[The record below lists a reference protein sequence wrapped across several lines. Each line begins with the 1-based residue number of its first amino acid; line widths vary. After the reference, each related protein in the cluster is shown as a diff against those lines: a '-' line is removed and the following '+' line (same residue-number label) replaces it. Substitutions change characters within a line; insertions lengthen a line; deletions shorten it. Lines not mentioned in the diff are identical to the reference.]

1 MAAMLENLS
10 RRSFLVGG
18 AAVAG
23 GLVIGLRLLP
33 RGFASGPPAAPAVD
47 VPRFNPT
54 AFVSIDE
61 KGLVTIV
68 AHRSEM
74 GQGVRTA
81 LPMAV
86 ADELEAD
93 WSRVRIAQ
101 ALGDEATYGGQNTDG
116 SRSLRHFLQPMREMG
131 AAARQMLETAA
142 ANSWGVDVAQVRAR
156 NHQVVHTPTGRVLEY
171 GALAAAARELPVPRQ
186 EKVKLKR
193 PEDFRYIG
201 KDVPIV
207 DLADM
212 TSGRAG
218 YGIDVRLP
226 GMKYAV
232 IARPP
237 VYGGRVAS
245 YDEAPALAVPGVE
258 RVVKLDGTP
267 PPSGFQPLGGVAVIA
282 RNTWAAIQ
290 GRGKLSITWDD
301 GPNRS
306 YDSATYKTELE
317 ETARRPGKVVRNQ
330 GDALAALAAP
340 ARVLKADYYASHI
353 AHAPM
358 EPPAAA
364 ASVTD
369 GRCEAWACTQNPQGA
384 RDEIAKALGI
394 PVDRVKVNVTLL
406 GGGFGR
412 KSKPDYVVEAA
423 LLSRAVGA
431 PVKVTWTREDEIH
444 HDYYHTVTA
453 QHLEAALDP
462 RGRAIAWLHRSV
474 FPAIP
479 STFQPNVRY
488 ASDGELSQGVIDV
501 PYAIPN
507 IRCENGEAEPHVRIG
522 WFRSVLNI
530 PHAFAVCSFADELA
544 HAAGRDPKDYLLGL
558 LGPPHRVDAGAHYQN
573 YGDDINVYPIDTGR
587 LRRVVELVAEKAQWG
602 RSLPAG
608 HGLGIAVHRSFVSY
622 MAIVIEAAVGKDGT
636 VSVPRVDMAVDCGF
650 AAYPDRIRSQMEG
663 AAVMALSSALYGE
676 ITFREGRAQQN
687 NFNDFQVARMNVAPM
702 ETRVYIV
709 ESDAPPGGVGEPGV
723 PPFAPALC
731 NAIFAATGKRIRRL
745 PIADQLQSENE
756 PRKGDRPG
764 ARDRAE
770 G

>member
-1 MAAMLENLS
+1 MAAILENVS
-10 RRSFLVGG
+10 RRSILIGG

-23 GLVIGLRLLP
+23 GLVIGLRFLP
-33 RGFASGPPAAPAVD
+33 RGFASSPSAAPVD

-61 KGLVTIV
+61 TGLVTIV

-74 GQGVRTA
+74 GQGIRTA

-93 WSRVRIAQ
+93 WSRVRIVQ
-101 ALGDEATYGGQNTDG
+101 AVGDEVTYGGQYTDG
-116 SRSLRHFLQPMREMG
+116 SRSLRHFLRPMREMG

-142 ANSWGVDVAQVRAR
+142 ADRWGVEVAQVRAR

-171 GALAAAARELPVPRQ
+171 GALAVAARELPVPRQ
-186 EKVKLKR
+186 EKLELKR

-207 DLADM
+207 DLNDM

-218 YGIDVRLP
+218 YGIDIRLP

-245 YDEAPALAVPGVE
+245 YDERPALAVPGVE
-258 RVVKLDGTP
+258 RVLRLDGTP

-290 GRGKLSITWDD
+290 GRGKLSITWND

-306 YDSATYKTELE
+306 YDSAAYRTTLE
-317 ETARRPGKVVRNQ
+317 ETARRPGKVVRDQ
-330 GDALAALAAP
+330 GDAPAALAST
-340 ARVLKADYYASHI
+340 ARVLKADYYVPHI

-384 RDEIAKALGI
+384 RDEIAKALGM

-444 HDYYHTVTA
+444 HDYYHTVSA
-453 QHLEAALDP
+453 QHLEAALDN
-462 RGRAIAWLHRSV
+462 RGRAVAWLHRSV

-544 HAAGRDPKDYLLGL
+544 RAAGRDPKDYLLEL
-558 LGPPHRVDAGAHYQN
+558 LGPSRRVDAGAHYQN

-587 LRRVVELVAEKAQWG
+587 LRRVIEQVAEKAQWG

-622 MAIVIEAAVGKDGT
+622 VAIVVEAAVGKDGT

-676 ITFREGRAQQN
+676 ITFRKGRAQQN
-687 NFNDFQVARMNVAPM
+687 NFNDFQVVRMDVAPS
-702 ETRVYIV
+702 ETHVYII

-745 PIADQLQSENE
+745 PIADQLQGKSEARN
-756 PRKGDRPG
+756 GGRP
-764 ARDRAE
+764 
-770 G
+770 

>member
-1 MAAMLENLS
+1 MPAILQNIS
-10 RRSFLVGG
+10 RRGFLIGG
-18 AAVAG
+18 AAAAG
-23 GLVIGLRLLP
+23 GLVVGLRLLP
-33 RGFASGPPAAPAVD
+33 RGLASSSVPAAPAID

-54 AFVSIDE
+54 AFVAIDQT
-61 KGLVTIV
+61 GLVTIV

-93 WSRVRIAQ
+93 WSRVRVVQ
-101 ALGDEATYGGQNTDG
+101 AVGDEATYGGQNTDG
-116 SRSLRHFLQPMREMG
+116 SRSLRHFLRPMREMG
-131 AAARQMLETAA
+131 AAARQMLEAA
-142 ANSWGVDVAQVRAR
+142 GARTWEVDVTQVRAR
-156 NHQVVHTPTGRVLEY
+156 NHQVVHTPTGRVLGY
-171 GALAAAARELPVPRQ
+171 GELAAAARELPVPRP
-186 EKVKLKR
+186 EALKLK
-193 PEDFRYIG
+193 PPSEFRYIG
-201 KDVPIV
+201 KGMPIV

-212 TSGRAG
+212 TTGRAG

-245 YDEAPALAVPGVE
+245 FDGAPALAVSGVE

-290 GRGKLSITWDD
+290 GRNALKITWDD
-301 GPNRS
+301 GANRS
-306 YDSATYKTELE
+306 YDSAAYRTQLE
-317 ETARRPGKVVRNQ
+317 QTARRPGKVVRND
-330 GDALAALAAP
+330 GDAPAALAA
-340 ARVLKADYYASHI
+340 ATRVVKADYYVPHI

-358 EPPAAA
+358 EVPAAT
-364 ASVTD
+364 ASVAD
-369 GRCEAWACTQNPQGA
+369 GRCEAWTCTQNPQGA
-384 RDEIAKALGI
+384 RDEVARALGI
-394 PVDRVKVNVTLL
+394 PTDRVKINVTLL

-444 HDYYHTVTA
+444 HDYYHTVSA
-453 QHLEAALDP
+453 QHLEAALDSQ
-462 RGRAIAWLHRSV
+462 GRPTAWLHRSV

-507 IRCENGEAEPHVRIG
+507 IRCENGEAVPHVRIG

-544 HAAGRDPKDYLLGL
+544 RAAGRDPKGYLLEL
-558 LGPPHRVDAGAHYQN
+558 LGPPRHVDAGARYQN
-573 YGDDINVYPIDTGR
+573 YGDDLNVYPIDTGR
-587 LRRVVELVAEKAQWG
+587 LRGVLDLVADRAQWG
-602 RSLPAG
+602 RTVPAG

-622 MAIVIEAAVGKDGT
+622 VAIVVEAAVAKDGT

-650 AAYPDRIRSQMEG
+650 TVFPDRIRSQMEG

-676 ITFREGRAQQN
+676 VTFREGRAQQN
-687 NFNDFQVARMNVAPM
+687 NFNDFQVARMNVAPG
-702 ETRVYIV
+702 ETRVHIV
-709 ESDAPPGGVGEPGV
+709 ESDQPPGGVGEPGV

-745 PIADQLQSENE
+745 PIAGQLTS
-756 PRKGDRPG
+756 
-764 ARDRAE
+764 
-770 G
+770 

>member
-1 MAAMLENLS
+1 
-10 RRSFLVGG
+10 
-18 AAVAG
+18 
-23 GLVIGLRLLP
+23 
-33 RGFASGPPAAPAVD
+33 
-47 VPRFNPT
+47 
-54 AFVSIDE
+54 
-61 KGLVTIV
+61 
-68 AHRSEM
+68 
-74 GQGVRTA
+74 
-81 LPMAV
+81 
-86 ADELEAD
+86 
-93 WSRVRIAQ
+93 
-101 ALGDEATYGGQNTDG
+101 
-116 SRSLRHFLQPMREMG
+116 MREMG
-131 AAARQMLETAA
+131 AAARRMLETAA
-142 ANSWGVDVAQVRAR
+142 ANRWGVDVAQVRAR
-156 NHQVVHTPTGRVLEY
+156 NHQVVHPATDR
-171 GALAAAARELPVPRQ
+171 ALAYGELAEAARDLPVPRQ
-186 EKVKLKR
+186 DELSLKR
-193 PEDFRYIG
+193 PEELRYLG
-201 KDVPIV
+201 KDMPIV

-245 YDEAPALAVPGVE
+245 YDDAAARAVPGVE
-258 RVVKLDGTP
+258 RVVKLEGTP

-290 GRGKLSITWDD
+290 GRNKLKITWDD

-306 YDSATYKTELE
+306 YDSTAYKTQLE
-317 ETARRPGKVVRNQ
+317 ETARRPGKIVRDQ
-330 GDALAALAAP
+330 GDAPATLASAD
-340 ARVLKADYYASHI
+340 RVLKADYYVPHL

-364 ASVTD
+364 ASVAD

-384 RDEIAKALGI
+384 RDEVVKALGI
-394 PVDRVKVNVTLL
+394 PADRVTVHVTLL

-444 HDYYHTVTA
+444 HDYYHTVNA

-462 RGRAIAWLHRSV
+462 QGRATAWLHRAV

-479 STFQPNVRY
+479 STFKPNVTY
-488 ASDGELSQGVIDV
+488 ASDGELSQGVLDV

-507 IRCENGEAEPHVRIG
+507 IRCENGEAPPHVRIG

-544 HAAGRDPKDYLLGL
+544 HAAGRDPKNYVLEL
-558 LGPPHRVDAGAHYQN
+558 LGPPRHVDAGPHYEN
-573 YGDDINVYPIDTGR
+573 YGDDPAVYPIDTGR
-587 LRRVVELVAEKAQWG
+587 LRRVVGLVAEHAQWG
-602 RSLPAG
+602 RRLPAG

-622 MAIVIEAAVGKDGT
+622 VAIVVEAAVGKDGT

-650 AAYPDRIRSQMEG
+650 VANPDRVRSQMEG

-676 ITFREGRAQQN
+676 VTFHEGRAQQN
-687 NFNDFQVARMNVAPM
+687 NFNDFQVARMNVAPS

-709 ESDAPPGGVGEPGV
+709 GGQEPPGGVGEPGV

-745 PIADQLQSENE
+745 PIADQLRS
-756 PRKGDRPG
+756 
-764 ARDRAE
+764 
-770 G
+770 

>member
-1 MAAMLENLS
+1 MAAILENLS
-10 RRSFLVGG
+10 RRRFLVGG

-33 RGFASGPPAAPAVD
+33 HESASSAPAAPAMD

-54 AFVSIDE
+54 AFVSIDDT
-61 KGLVTIV
+61 GLVTIV

-93 WSRVRIAQ
+93 WSRVRVVQ
-101 ALGDEATYGGQNTDG
+101 AVGDEATYGGQNTDG
-116 SRSLRHFLQPMREMG
+116 SRSLRHFLSPMREMG
-131 AAARQMLETAA
+131 AAARQMLEAA
-142 ANSWGVDVAQVRAR
+142 AAHRWDVDVSQVRAR
-156 NHQVVHTPTGRVLEY
+156 NHQVVHTPTGRTLGY
-171 GALAAAARELPVPRQ
+171 GELTAAARALSVPRP
-186 EKVKLKR
+186 EALRLKR

-201 KDVPIV
+201 KDMPIV
-207 DLADM
+207 DLAEM

-218 YGIDVRLP
+218 YGIDVRRP

-237 VYGGRVAS
+237 VYGGRVTS
-245 YDEAPALAVPGVE
+245 YDETPALAVPGVE

-290 GRGKLSITWDD
+290 GRNKLKITWDD

-306 YDSATYKTELE
+306 YDSTAYKAQLE
-317 ETARRPGKVVRNQ
+317 ETARRPGRVLRNQ
-330 GDALAALAAP
+330 GDAPATLASAG
-340 ARVLKADYYASHI
+340 RVVTADYYVPHL

-358 EPPAAA
+358 EPPAAV
-364 ASVTD
+364 ASVAD

-394 PVDRVKVNVTLL
+394 PADRVKVNVTLL

-412 KSKPDYVVEAA
+412 KSKPDYVVEAV

-444 HDYYHTVTA
+444 HDYYHTVNA
-453 QHLEAALDP
+453 QHLEAALDS

-479 STFQPNVRY
+479 STFQPNVTY
-488 ASDGELSQGVIDV
+488 ASNGELSQGVLDV
-501 PYAIPN
+501 PYDIPN

-544 HAAGRDPKDYLLGL
+544 HAAGRDPKDYLLEL
-558 LGPPHRVDAGAHYQN
+558 LGPPRHVDAGPHYEN
-573 YGDDINVYPIDTGR
+573 YGDDRKVYPIDTGR
-587 LRRVVELVAEKAQWG
+587 LRRVVEVVAEKAQWG
-602 RSLPAG
+602 RHLPAG

-622 MAIVIEAAVGKDGT
+622 VAIVVEAAVGKDGT
-636 VSVPRVDMAVDCGF
+636 VSVPRVDIAVDCGF
-650 AAYPDRIRSQMEG
+650 AAYPDRVRSQMEG
-663 AAVMALSSALYGE
+663 AAVMALSSVLYGE
-676 ITFREGRAQQN
+676 VTFRDGRAQQN
-687 NFNDFQVARMNVAPM
+687 NFNDFQVARMNVAPSD
-702 ETRVYIV
+702 TRVYIV
-709 ESDAPPGGVGEPGV
+709 GSPEPPGGVGEPGV

-731 NAIFAATGKRIRRL
+731 NAIFSATGKRIRRL
-745 PIADQLQSENE
+745 PVADQLRS
-756 PRKGDRPG
+756 
-764 ARDRAE
+764 
-770 G
+770 

>member
-1 MAAMLENLS
+1 MAAILENLS
-10 RRSFLVGG
+10 RRHFLVGG

-23 GLVIGLRLLP
+23 GLVVGLRLLP
-33 RGFASGPPAAPAVD
+33 RGSASSAPAAPAID
-47 VPRFNPT
+47 VPRFSPT

-61 KGLVTIV
+61 TGLVTIV

-93 WSRVRIAQ
+93 WSRVRVVQ
-101 ALGDEATYGGQNTDG
+101 AVGDEATYGGQNTDG
-116 SRSLRHFLQPMREMG
+116 SRSVRHFLSPMREMG

-142 ANSWGVDVAQVRAR
+142 ARRWDVDVSQVRAR
-156 NHQVVHTPTGRVLEY
+156 NHQVVHAATGRTLGY
-171 GALAAAARELPVPRQ
+171 GELAAAARDLSVPRP
-186 EKVKLKR
+186 EALRLKR
-193 PEDFRYIG
+193 PEDFRYVG
-201 KDVPIV
+201 KDMPIV
-207 DLADM
+207 DLAEM

-218 YGIDVRLP
+218 YGIDGRLP

-245 YDEAPALAVPGVE
+245 YDDTPALAVPGVE
-258 RVVKLDGTP
+258 RVVKLEGTP

-290 GRGKLSITWDD
+290 GRSKLKIIWDD

-306 YDSATYKTELE
+306 YDSTAYKTQLE

-330 GDALAALAAP
+330 GDAPATLASAG
-340 ARVLKADYYASHI
+340 RVVKADYYVPHL

-364 ASVTD
+364 ASVAD
-369 GRCEAWACTQNPQGA
+369 GRCEVWACTQNPQGA
-384 RDEIAKALGI
+384 RDEVAKALGI
-394 PVDRVKVNVTLL
+394 PADRVKVNVTLL

-444 HDYYHTVTA
+444 HDYYHTVNA
-453 QHLEAALDP
+453 QHLEAALDA
-462 RGRAIAWLHRSV
+462 RGRAIAWLHRAV

-479 STFQPNVRY
+479 STFQPNVIY
-488 ASDGELSQGVIDV
+488 ASNGELSQGVLDV
-501 PYAIPN
+501 PYDIPN

-544 HAAGRDPKDYLLGL
+544 YAAGRDPKDYLLEL
-558 LGPPHRVDAGAHYQN
+558 LGPPRHVDAGPHYEN
-573 YGDDINVYPIDTGR
+573 YGDDRKVYPIDTGR
-587 LRRVVELVAEKAQWG
+587 LRRVVDVVAEKAQWG
-602 RSLPAG
+602 RRLPAG

-622 MAIVIEAAVGKDGT
+622 VAIVVEAAVGKDGT
-636 VSVPRVDMAVDCGF
+636 VSVPRVDMAADCGF
-650 AAYPDRIRSQMEG
+650 AVYPDRIRSQMEG

-676 ITFREGRAQQN
+676 ITFREGRAQQS
-687 NFNDFQVARMNVAPM
+687 NFNDFQVARMNVAPSD
-702 ETRVYIV
+702 TRVYIV
-709 ESDAPPGGVGEPGV
+709 GGPEPPGGVGEPGV

-745 PIADQLQSENE
+745 PIADQLRS
-756 PRKGDRPG
+756 
-764 ARDRAE
+764 
-770 G
+770 

>member
-1 MAAMLENLS
+1 MAAMLENVS
-10 RRSFLVGG
+10 RRSFLIGG

-33 RGFASGPPAAPAVD
+33 RGFASSPPAAPAVD

-61 KGLVTIV
+61 AGLVTIV

-93 WSRVRIAQ
+93 WARVRIVQ
-101 ALGDEATYGGQNTDG
+101 AVGDEPTYGGQNTDG

-142 ANSWGVDVAQVRAR
+142 ANKWGVDVAQVRAR
-156 NHQVVHTPTGRVLEY
+156 NHQVVHTATGRVLEY
-171 GALAAAARELPVPRQ
+171 GALAVAARELPVPRQ
-186 EKVKLKR
+186 EKLTLKR

-207 DLADM
+207 DLNDM

-226 GMKYAV
+226 GIKYAV

-245 YDEAPALAVPGVE
+245 YDEASALAVPGVE

-290 GRGKLSITWDD
+290 GRGKLSTTWDD

-306 YDSATYKTELE
+306 YESAAYKTELE
-317 ETARRPGKVVRNQ
+317 ETARRPGKVVRDQ
-330 GDALAALAAP
+330 GDALAALRAP
-340 ARVLKADYYASHI
+340 ARVLKADYYVPHI

-544 HAAGRDPKDYLLGL
+544 HSAGRDPKDYLLEL
-558 LGPPHRVDAGAHYQN
+558 LGPARRVDAGAHYQN

-587 LRRVVELVAEKAQWG
+587 LHRAVELVAERAQWG

-622 MAIVIEAAVGKDGT
+622 VAIVVEAAVGKDGT

-676 ITFREGRAQQN
+676 VTFRDGRAQQS
-687 NFNDFQVARMNVAPM
+687 NFNDFQVARMNVAPSD
-702 ETRVYIV
+702 TRVYIV
-709 ESDAPPGGVGEPGV
+709 GGHEPPGGVGEPGV

-745 PIADQLQSENE
+745 PIADQLRS
-756 PRKGDRPG
+756 
-764 ARDRAE
+764 
-770 G
+770 

>member
-1 MAAMLENLS
+1 MAAMLENMS
-10 RRSFLVGG
+10 RRSFFIGG
-18 AAVAG
+18 AAVVG

-33 RGFASGPPAAPAVD
+33 RGFASSPSAAPVD
-47 VPRFNPT
+47 VPRFDPM

-61 KGLVTIV
+61 TGLVTIV

-93 WSRVRIAQ
+93 WARVRIVQ
-101 ALGDEATYGGQNTDG
+101 AVGDEPTYGGQNTDG

-142 ANSWGVDVAQVRAR
+142 ATTWGVDVAQVRAR
-156 NHQVVHTPTGRVLEY
+156 NHRVVHTPTGRVLEY

-186 EKVKLKR
+186 EKLKLKR

-207 DLADM
+207 DLNDM

-237 VYGGRVAS
+237 VYGGRVVS
-245 YDEAPALAVPGVE
+245 YDEGPALAVPGVE

-290 GRGKLSITWDD
+290 GRGKLNITWND

-306 YDSATYKTELE
+306 YDSAAYKTELE
-317 ETARRPGKVVRNQ
+317 ETARRPAKVVRNQ
-330 GDALAALAAP
+330 GDAPAALASA
-340 ARVLKADYYASHI
+340 ARVLKADYYVPHI

-358 EPPAAA
+358 EPPAAV

-369 GRCEAWACTQNPQGA
+369 GRCEAWTCTQNPQGA
-384 RDEIAKALGI
+384 RDELAKALGI
-394 PVDRVKVNVTLL
+394 PADRVKVNVTLL

-462 RGRAIAWLHRSV
+462 RGRAVAWLHRSV

-522 WFRSVLNI
+522 W
-530 PHAFAVCSFADELA
+530 CS
-544 HAAGRDPKDYLLGL
+544 
-558 LGPPHRVDAGAHYQN
+558 
-573 YGDDINVYPIDTGR
+573 
-587 LRRVVELVAEKAQWG
+587 
-602 RSLPAG
+602 
-608 HGLGIAVHRSFVSY
+608 
-622 MAIVIEAAVGKDGT
+622 
-636 VSVPRVDMAVDCGF
+636 
-650 AAYPDRIRSQMEG
+650 
-663 AAVMALSSALYGE
+663 
-676 ITFREGRAQQN
+676 TFRTPSRSAHS
-687 NFNDFQVARMNVAPM
+687 RTSSP
-702 ETRVYIV
+702 T
-709 ESDAPPGGVGEPGV
+709 
-723 PPFAPALC
+723 
-731 NAIFAATGKRIRRL
+731 
-745 PIADQLQSENE
+745 
-756 PRKGDRPG
+756 RPG
-764 ARDRAE
+764 ATRRTTCSSCSGRRGASTLARTTRTTAMTSMSTRSTRADCAAWLSWSPKRRSGGE
-770 G
+770 AFPRATDSASRSTAAS

>member
-1 MAAMLENLS
+1 MTTILQNVS

-33 RGFASGPPAAPAVD
+33 RGFANSPSASPAD

-61 KGLVTIV
+61 TGLVTIV
-68 AHRSEM
+68 VHRSEM
-74 GQGVRTA
+74 GQGIRTA

-93 WSRVRIAQ
+93 WSRVRIVQ
-101 ALGDEATYGGQNTDG
+101 AVGDEATYGGQYTDG

-142 ANSWGVDVAQVRAR
+142 ANKWGVEVAQVRAR
-156 NHQVVHTPTGRVLEY
+156 NHQVVHTATGRILAY

-186 EKVKLKR
+186 DTLTLKR

-201 KDVPIV
+201 KDMPIV
-207 DLADM
+207 DLNDM
-212 TSGRAG
+212 TSGRAS

-237 VYGGRVAS
+237 VYGGRVVS

-282 RNTWAAIQ
+282 RNTWAAVQ
-290 GRGKLSITWDD
+290 GRGKLNISWND
-301 GPNRS
+301 GSNRS
-306 YDSATYKTELE
+306 YESAAYKSKLE

-330 GDALAALAAP
+330 GDAPAALASA
-340 ARVLKADYYASHI
+340 ARVLKADYYIPHI

-364 ASVTD
+364 ASVAD

-394 PVDRVKVNVTLL
+394 PADRVKVNVTLL

-444 HDYYHTVTA
+444 HDYYHTVSA
-453 QHLEAALDP
+453 QHLEAALDS
-462 RGRAIAWLHRSV
+462 RGRAVAWLHRSV

-544 HAAGRDPKDYLLGL
+544 RAAGRDPKDYLLEL
-558 LGPPHRVDAGAHYQN
+558 LGPSRRVDAGAHYQN

-587 LRRVVELVAEKAQWG
+587 LRRVIEQVAEKAQWG

-622 MAIVIEAAVGKDGT
+622 VAIVVEAAVGKDGT

-676 ITFREGRAQQN
+676 ITFRDGRAQQN
-687 NFNDFQVARMNVAPM
+687 NFNDFQVARMDVAPS
-702 ETRVYIV
+702 ETHVYII

-745 PIADQLQSENE
+745 PIADQLQGKSEARN
-756 PRKGDRPG
+756 GGRP
-764 ARDRAE
+764 
-770 G
+770 

>member
-1 MAAMLENLS
+1 MAAILENVS
-10 RRSFLVGG
+10 RRSILIGG

-23 GLVIGLRLLP
+23 GLVIGLRFLP
-33 RGFASGPPAAPAVD
+33 RGFASSPSAAPVD

-61 KGLVTIV
+61 TGLVTIV

-74 GQGVRTA
+74 GQGIRTA

-93 WSRVRIAQ
+93 WSRVRIVQ
-101 ALGDEATYGGQNTDG
+101 AVGDEVTYGGQYTDG
-116 SRSLRHFLQPMREMG
+116 SRSLRHFLRPMREMG

-142 ANSWGVDVAQVRAR
+142 ADRWGVGVAQVRAR

-171 GALAAAARELPVPRQ
+171 GALAVAARELPVPRQ
-186 EKVKLKR
+186 EKLELKR
-193 PEDFRYIG
+193 PQDFRYIG

-207 DLADM
+207 DLNDM

-218 YGIDVRLP
+218 YGIDIRLP

-245 YDEAPALAVPGVE
+245 YDERPALAVPGVE
-258 RVVKLDGTP
+258 RVLRLDGTP

-290 GRGKLSITWDD
+290 GRGKLSITWND

-306 YDSATYKTELE
+306 YDSAAYRTTLE
-317 ETARRPGKVVRNQ
+317 ETARRSGKVVRDQ
-330 GDALAALAAP
+330 GDAPAALAST
-340 ARVLKADYYASHI
+340 ARVLKADYYVPHI

-384 RDEIAKALGI
+384 RDEIAKALGM

-444 HDYYHTVTA
+444 HDYYHTVSA
-453 QHLEAALDP
+453 QHLEAALDN
-462 RGRAIAWLHRSV
+462 RGRAVAWLHRSV

-544 HAAGRDPKDYLLGL
+544 RAAGRDPKDYLLEL
-558 LGPPHRVDAGAHYQN
+558 LGPSRRVDAGAHYQN

-587 LRRVVELVAEKAQWG
+587 LRRVIEQVAEKAQWG

-622 MAIVIEAAVGKDGT
+622 VAIVVEAAVGKDGT

-687 NFNDFQVARMNVAPM
+687 NFNDFQVARMDVAPS
-702 ETRVYIV
+702 ETHVYII

-745 PIADQLQSENE
+745 PIADQLQGKSEARN
-756 PRKGDRPG
+756 GGRP
-764 ARDRAE
+764 
-770 G
+770 

>member
-1 MAAMLENLS
+1 
-10 RRSFLVGG
+10 
-18 AAVAG
+18 
-23 GLVIGLRLLP
+23 
-33 RGFASGPPAAPAVD
+33 
-47 VPRFNPT
+47 VPRR
-54 AFVSIDE
+54 E
-61 KGLVTIV
+61 
-68 AHRSEM
+68 
-74 GQGVRTA
+74 
-81 LPMAV
+81 
-86 ADELEAD
+86 EL
-93 WSRVRIAQ
+93 
-101 ALGDEATYGGQNTDG
+101 
-116 SRSLRHFLQPMREMG
+116 
-131 AAARQMLETAA
+131 
-142 ANSWGVDVAQVRAR
+142 
-156 NHQVVHTPTGRVLEY
+156 
-171 GALAAAARELPVPRQ
+171 
-186 EKVKLKR
+186 KLKR
-193 PEDFRYIG
+193 PENFRYIG
-201 KDVPIV
+201 KGMPIV

-245 YDEAPALAVPGVE
+245 YDAGPALAVPGVE
-258 RVVKLDGTP
+258 QVVKLEGTA

-282 RNTWAAIQ
+282 RNTWAAVQ
-290 GRGKLSITWDD
+290 GRGKLNITWND

-306 YDSATYKTELE
+306 YDSAVYKTELE

-340 ARVLKADYYASHI
+340 ARVLKADYYVPHI

-364 ASVTD
+364 ASVSD

-423 LLSRAVGA
+423 LLSRTVGA

-507 IRCENGEAEPHVRIG
+507 IRCENGEAPSHVRIG

-530 PHAFAVCSFADELA
+530 PHAFGVCSFADELA
-544 HAAGRDPKDYLLGL
+544 RAAGRDPKDYLLEL
-558 LGPPHRVDAGAHYQN
+558 LGSPRRVDAGARYQN

-587 LRRVVELVAEKAQWG
+587 LRRVVELVAEKAQWT

-622 MAIVIEAAVGKDGT
+622 VAIVVEAAVGKDGT

-687 NFNDFQVARMNVAPM
+687 NFNDFQVARMSVAPR
-702 ETRVYIV
+702 ETHVHVI

-745 PIADQLQSENE
+745 PIADQLRSGNE
-756 PRKGDRPG
+756 SREGDRP
-764 ARDRAE
+764 
-770 G
+770 

>member
-1 MAAMLENLS
+1 MATLLENVS
-10 RRSFLVGG
+10 RRNFLIGG
-18 AAVAG
+18 AVAAG

-33 RGFASGPPAAPAVD
+33 RGFAGGPPAAPAVD

-54 AFVSIDE
+54 AFVAIDE
-61 KGLVTIV
+61 TGLVTIV

-93 WSRVRIAQ
+93 WSRVRVVQ
-101 ALGDEATYGGQNTDG
+101 AVGDEATYGGQNTDG
-116 SRSLRHFLQPMREMG
+116 SRSLRHFLGPMREMG
-131 AAARQMLETAA
+131 AAVRQMLETTAA
-142 ANSWGVDVAQVRAR
+142 KTWGVDVTQVRAR
-156 NHQVVHTPTGRVLEY
+156 HHQVVHTLTGRILGY
-171 GALAAAARELPVPRQ
+171 GELAAAARDLPVPRP
-186 EKVKLKR
+186 ETLKLKL
-193 PEDFRYIG
+193 PSEFRYMG
-201 KDVPIV
+201 KGLPIV

-226 GMKYAV
+226 RMKYAV

-237 VYGGRVAS
+237 VYGGRVVS
-245 YDEAPALAVPGVE
+245 FDEAPALAVPGVE
-258 RVVKLDGTP
+258 RVVKVDGAP
-267 PPSGFQPLGGVAVIA
+267 LPSGFQPLGGVAVIA

-290 GRGKLSITWDD
+290 GRGKLTITWDE

-306 YDSATYKTELE
+306 YDSAAYKTQLE
-317 ETARRPGKVVRNQ
+317 ETARRPGKVVRND
-330 GDALAALAAP
+330 GDAPGALASA
-340 ARVLKADYYASHI
+340 ARVVKADYYVPHI

-364 ASVTD
+364 ASVAD

-384 RDEIAKALGI
+384 RDEIAKGLGI
-394 PVDRVKVNVTLL
+394 PAARVKVNVTLL

-431 PVKVTWTREDEIH
+431 PVKLTWTREDEIH
-444 HDYYHTVTA
+444 HDYYHTVTT
-453 QHLEAALDP
+453 QHLEAALDS

-479 STFQPNVRY
+479 STFQPDVKY
-488 ASDGELSQGVIDV
+488 ASDGELGQGVVDV

-507 IRCENGEAEPHVRIG
+507 IRCENGEALPHVRIG

-544 HAAGRDPKDYLLGL
+544 HAAGRDSRDYLLEL
-558 LGPPHRVDAGAHYQN
+558 LGPPRHVDAGVHYQN
-573 YGDDINVYPIDTGR
+573 YGDDINVYPIDTAR
-587 LRRVVELVAEKAQWG
+587 LRRVVELVTQKAQWG
-602 RSLPAG
+602 RTVPAG

-622 MAIVIEAAVGKDGT
+622 VAIVVEAAVDKDGT

-650 AAYPDRIRSQMEG
+650 AAFPDRIRSQMEG

-676 ITFREGRAQQN
+676 VTFRDGRAQQN
-687 NFNDFQVARMNVAPM
+687 NFNDFQVVRMNAAPR
-702 ETRVYIV
+702 ETRVHIV

-745 PIADQLQSENE
+745 PIADQLRS
-756 PRKGDRPG
+756 
-764 ARDRAE
+764 
-770 G
+770 